1 MEKSPAQSRWW
12 DWAAIAL
19 LFVLLQTVAARLVTT
34 SWTPF
39 LYLTQTCTY
48 IGFVVGAALGYSQF
62 QRRTVRWL
70 TLFYM
75 LIMLPLQWTLVID
88 QQASLEE
95 QLASVAGRLFF
106 SISDF
111 FARRPVEDPFFFV
124 AIMTISLGLL
134 WLEMAVSQRRPHHKS
149 NIGASLSNIQEWRP

>member
-1 MEKSPAQSRWW
+1 MEKSSIQSRWW
-12 DWAAIAL
+12 DWPAIVL
-19 LFVLLQTVAARLVTT
+19 LFVLLQTVAARLVST

-48 IGFVVGAALGYSQF
+48 FGFVVGAALGYSQF

-70 TLFYM
+70 TFFYM

-88 QQASLEE
+88 QQVSLEE
-95 QLASVAGRLFF
+95 QLGSVAGRLYF

-111 FARRPVEDPFFFV
+111 VARRPVEDPFFFV
-124 AIMTISLGLL
+124 AIMTIAFWIFSSAAAFQLTRHR
-134 WLEMAVSQRRPHHKS
+134 S
-149 NIGASLSNIQEWRP
+149 